1 MNNENENDDDDEGR
15 DRDKWRGEGLID
27 RSEGKVGRRGSAAG
41 NADVTASIPMS

>member
-1 MNNENENDDDDEGR
+1 MEGR
-15 DRDKWRGEGLID
+15 GAD

>member
-1 MNNENENDDDDEGR
+1 MRMKMMMMMMKDGTGTNGGEGR
-15 DRDKWRGEGLID
+15 GAD